1 MKKLHA
7 TIILLI
13 ILAIIGVMLVYYFF
27 MDFIPPIAK
36 IKCEKFTH
44 VGESVR
50 FDGGGSSDNTG
61 IVSYE
66 WKFGDGDT
74 GTGRTSTHI
83 YSDVGMYTVTLYVK
97 DKGGNTATATA
108 TIFV

>member
-44 VGESVR
+44 VARRDEL
-50 FDGGGSSDNTG
+50 D
-61 IVSYE
+61 
-66 WKFGDGDT
+66 
-74 GTGRTSTHI
+74 
-83 YSDVGMYTVTLYVK
+83 
-97 DKGGNTATATA
+97 
-108 TIFV
+108 